1 MATTSPID
9 LQIVQVRI
17 DDLRPDPA
25 NPRKIS
31 DQELDALTRSLR
43 EFDFVQPVLARREE
57 RVVIA
62 GHQRLVAARRL
73 GWKTVPVIFL
83 DVTPEQAHLLNL
95 ALNKISGE
103 WDEQL
108 LARLLADLKV
118 IPDMDLSLS
127 GFSEEELQRF
137 LKKLE
142 AEDARERV
150 ETFNLAAAFAEA
162 ADKPPVT
169 QPGDLWLL
177 GDHRL
182 LCGDATS
189 EADVARLFDGKQAVL
204 LATDPPYLVDYT
216 GGEHPPTK
224 ANQGKANRNKHWD
237 EYTDPESGVDFFARF
252 LRVGLGHLGE
262 GSAIYQWHA
271 TRRQALVEEAWK
283 QVGLLVHQTIVW
295 VKARGVLTRSHYM
308 WSHEHCFYGWREGK
322 PPRLKPPANQRTV
335 WEIDHA
341 GEPKDL
347 HPTIKPLE
355 IFLRPIEYHTRPGDV
370 VYEPFL
376 GSGTQLIAAEKTG
389 RICYAIDQ
397 EPRYVEIAVARWESF
412 SGQKATREP
421 AGS

>member
-1 MATTSPID
+1 
-9 LQIVQVRI
+9 
-17 DDLRPDPA
+17 
-25 NPRKIS
+25 
-31 DQELDALTRSLR
+31 LDALTRSLR
-43 EFDFVQPVLARREE
+43 EFGFVQPVLARHDDK
-57 RVVIA
+57 VVVG

-83 DVTPEQAHLLNL
+83 DLTDEQAKLLNL
-95 ALNKISGE
+95 ALNKIAGE

-108 LARLLADLKV
+108 LARLLADLHQV
-118 IPDMDLSLS
+118 PEVDLSLS

-142 AEDARERV
+142 ADDKRDRV
-150 ETFNLAAAFAEA
+150 ETFDLAAAFADA
-162 ADKPPVT
+162 AEKPPVT

-189 EADVARLFDGKQAVL
+189 EDDVARLFAGKQAVL
-204 LATDPPYLVDYT
+204 MATDPPYLVDYT

-237 EYTDPESGVDFFARF
+237 EYTDRESGVDFFARF
-252 LRVGLGHLGE
+252 LQVGLAHLRE
-262 GSAIYQWHA
+262 GSAVYQWHA
-271 TRRQALVEEAWK
+271 TRRQAIVEESWK

-308 WSHEHCFYGWREGK
+308 WAHEPCFYGWREGK

-335 WEIDHA
+335 WEIA
-341 GEPKDL
+341 QTGEPKDL

-355 IFLRPIEYHTRPGDV
+355 IFLRPIEFHTRPGDL
-370 VYEPFL
+370 VYEPFS

-397 EPRYVEIAVARWESF
+397 EPRYVDIAVARWESF

-421 AGS
+421 AGP